1 MHLFHSIILQSTS
14 FSSKLKS
21 FDFYME
27 TLEQSAVHY
36 GPRIIVGIIALS
48 IGLWLIRKLSHGL
61 TTLLM
66 ARNVDKS
73 LVPFVR
79 SVLSI
84 FLKATLILSVLSFM
98 GFNTTSFITALGAVG
113 LAVARALQGS
123 LSNFAGGVLIL
134 MFKPFRVG
142 DFIEAG
148 GHKGSVR
155 EIQILYTTI
164 ITPENKK
171 VVIPNGTL
179 SNKDVINYTA
189 EDNRRIDLKI
199 PVAHGSNIMEAKK
212 ILQSIVDSD
221 EKILKDP
228 KPVIGVHEITSSGI
242 NIDFLFWV
250 KRIYFGEVQYS
261 VYEKIALEFE
271 KAKISFTTDS
281 TEIHVHTGTDK
292 ED

>member
-1 MHLFHSIILQSTS
+1 MHFFLSTILQSTS

-21 FDFYME
+21 LDFYLE
-27 TLEQSAVHY
+27 TLEQMAVHY

-113 LAVARALQGS
+113 LAVALALQGS

-171 VVIPNGTL
+171 VVIPNGSL

-199 PVAHGSNIMEAKK
+199 PIAHGSNIMEAKK

-228 KPVIGVHEITSSGI
+228 KPVIGIHDISSGGI
-242 NIDFLFWV
+242 NMDFLFWV
-250 KRIYFGEVQYS
+250 KRINLGEVQYS